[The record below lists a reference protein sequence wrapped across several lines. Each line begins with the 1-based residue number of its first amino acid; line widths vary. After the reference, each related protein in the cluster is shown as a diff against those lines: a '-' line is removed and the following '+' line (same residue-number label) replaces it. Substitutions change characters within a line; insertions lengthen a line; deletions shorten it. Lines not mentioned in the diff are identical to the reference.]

1 MFKTT
6 YDKDGKHGFLMKR
19 MFNICII
26 HTYIICVQHM
36 LFLYVEYVFSIYGHF
51 SLVSR
56 LFLSCCAGDC
66 DSQRALQLPV
76 VWGGRHGPLVWPQ
89 GQNLVCQGRLQGGNS
104 VMKTSGLNFDLLDLA
119 SIFRKLVQID
129 WLFLDCHMT
138 MGL

>member
-1 MFKTT
+1 M
-6 YDKDGKHGFLMKR
+6 Y
-19 MFNICII
+19 N
-26 HTYIICVQHM
+26 TYIYNMCSTHV
-36 LFLYVEYVFSIYGHF
+36 LFLFYVKYVFSIYGHF

-104 VMKTSGLNFDLLDLA
+104 VMKTSGLNFDLLDFA
-119 SIFRKLVQID
+119 SIFRKFVQID
-129 WLFLDCHMT
+129 SLFLNRHMI
-138 MGL
+138 MGLLYGDRTPYL